1 MEQPT
6 SRFPA
11 WAKFLFEPYR
21 TKVAHGGRGSGK
33 SWAFARALI
42 AMAVAEPLRI
52 LCTREIQKSIKE
64 SVHRLLTD
72 QIEEMGLGGEFD
84 VLETEIRCR
93 NGSVFFFAGLQS
105 HTVTSIKSYEGCD
118 IVWIEEAQ
126 TVCKKSWDILI
137 PTIRKPGSE
146 IWITMNP
153 ILDTDETWKRF
164 VINKAPNSYVRQVNW
179 SDNPWFPDVLEQ
191 ERVHA
196 KATMPEDDYNNIWEG
211 MCRSAVEGAIYANEV
226 QIAYREERV
235 RPVPYDP
242 RLKVS
247 TIWDLGWADSM
258 TIILVQKGV
267 AELRVIGYIE
277 ESQKTL
283 DWYAAELNK
292 LNYNWG
298 YDYIPHDGFHKDFKT
313 GQTTAEIL
321 RKFKRKVK
329 PIPKLTVE
337 QGIKAARMLFP
348 RVYFDKTKTERL
360 MECLKRYRRGVPEK
374 TGEPGAPIHDEYS
387 HGADGW
393 RYLAVVAEQLSNEDS
408 GTGPM
413 ISSYRP
419 QLAEF
424 M

>member
-42 AMAVAEPLRI
+42 AMSVAEPLRI

-153 ILDTDETWKRF
+153 ILDTDETWTRF
-164 VINKAPNSYVRQVNW
+164 VVNKAPNSYVRQVNW

-247 TIWDLGWADSM
+247 TVWDLGWADSM

-277 ESQKTL
+277 ESQRTL
-283 DWYAAELNK
+283 DWYAGELNK

-321 RKFKRKVK
+321 RRFKRKVK

-348 RVYFDKTKTERL
+348 RVYFDKVKTERL

-374 TGEPGAPIHDEYS
+374 TGEPGAPVHDEYS
-387 HGADGW
+387 HGADSW